1 MRKFGRKHLYSTV
14 TVFATMLMMPHSSL
28 VVFAEPTPT
37 TAPSAQELAELQE
50 SLLPTLPVL
59 NSSSLLGS
67 ADSGTANTSA
77 EAVSETATTR
87 TTESSVEVTPEVKA
101 EASTTDSSED
111 STPVSS
117 SQGVEVKE
125 TEPSAEAE
133 EKTQGEVQSAA
144 VKSAELIT
152 GRYAD
157 GGLWTFDLSD
167 GTLTFAGGTLSE
179 SDNAGW
185 SAYKGSIKKVVFA
198 SLVKGGQSL
207 SGLFE
212 SHSSLE
218 SIENM
223 ENLDTSNVENM
234 SAMFSDCLGLTTL
247 NVRNFDTSK
256 VEDMFRM
263 FYGCRGLRALD
274 ASNFNTSKVNNM
286 DSMFSNCKNLESL
299 NLSSFTTSEAGANL
313 SSMFYGVPLKKL
325 TLGKGWVLKTN
336 TLLLNRSWR
345 VIEGENITTLADTAS
360 LVASH
365 NQAGQTRTYYDAV
378 TYAPESTQRVTFKNP
393 SGSEVIPQLVSK
405 GELLEEPAPPTKKES
420 IFKGWSKTEV
430 GGEFFNFDT
439 PINEDLVLYAQWE
452 VEPHLKANGF
462 YGDNDEGYWYLDKVG
477 TLRLEGG
484 TLTTTSSAEVPW
496 KAYRDEVK
504 KVVFATEVKAGKQ
517 ISYLFSNHQNLEAF
531 TKWSNFDTSETEDME
546 GLFYRSKKLVHLDL
560 RSFNTEKV
568 TSMVYMFSGCTGLE
582 SIDLSSFVT
591 TEVTDMRYMFSE
603 CASLKQ
609 LDVSTFTIP
618 SSSSQM
624 FASTD
629 FSSLVISGETQLSSE
644 MSIPVSNWLFA
655 NESKIEKYNT
665 ADLIKQ
671 HNQRKQTTT
680 YYNEKYNRGVAFD
693 SQGGTEI
700 PPQILATGAKVTEP
714 AEPPTRAGYTFLGWS
729 KSKTE
734 TTFFDFNTEA
744 IETDLTLY
752 ARWESVSG
760 GYEDG
765 TWELDDNGVLT
776 LSGGKL
782 TTTSAADVP
791 WKDYVEDVRQVVFAS
806 EVEAGASLVEL
817 FAGHKKLE
825 TIQDFQKL
833 NLEQTSDVS
842 RLFQGCLSLDLLDL
856 SEMDIT
862 SEVLMTDLFKE
873 AKIRQ
878 LILDGSFVLTEDVN
892 LEGTNWYWTDADGRI
907 QLAIDTAKLLAKQQ
921 TLDVP
926 HHYYNSNNF
935 WMMTY
940 GNDSG
945 GVGIYDR
952 DNRALT
958 LFGGVIDSTH
968 VPRVYPMESVRKIIF
983 GSKVTAGENLT
994 ELFAN
999 YPGITAIENLANFD
1013 TSQATNM
1020 SKLFAGYQGAGTLD
1034 LSGFD
1039 TSKVTNMSEIFSGC
1053 TNLET
1058 LDLRGFV
1065 TTEVTDMSEM
1075 FYECGK
1081 LTALDVSELDTT
1093 AVITMSSMFSGCE
1106 KLTAL
1111 DVTGFDTANVKGMSY
1126 MFYNCKNLE
1135 VLDVSKFDTTKATTM
1150 SGMFR
1155 MCSKLE
1161 TLALRNF
1168 HTENVTSM
1176 SGMFQYATALKELDL
1191 SSFDS
1196 SNVTTMNS
1204 MFFHCE
1210 SLTTLDISSFVT
1222 PAAALD
1228 TSGMF
1233 ASVPLQKLTLGKEW
1247 TMPSNTVLRTSKWF
1261 VAKNATVTE
1270 LATTPAM
1277 ITSHNEDKQTR
1288 SYYAEDGFDSVET
1301 AEIVTFDSL
1310 GGSEVSD
1317 QIIEV
1322 GELVQKPD
1330 DPKKSGHR
1338 FFGWS
1343 TSETEVAL
1351 FDFEKT
1357 AIQGD
1362 MTLYALWSKTG
1373 EYEDGGNW
1381 WLDPDGTL
1389 SLDGGTLNT
1398 AGASQVP
1405 WADYKASVKKV
1416 IFVSEVT
1423 GGKKLEYLFS
1433 NYTSLRTI
1441 EGLEQLNTSS
1451 VENMM
1456 AMFSYCSSLETLD
1469 VSSFDT
1475 SSVADMSY
1483 MFTLCSGLEILD
1495 VSGFDT
1501 SSVTNFRSMFVSCSG
1516 LKTLDVSGFD
1526 TSSATNMN
1534 AMFSGCSSLDIL
1546 DVGNFDTSKVED
1558 MSSTFSQ
1565 CSGLQTLDVSGFDT
1579 SKVEDMRSMFSHCSG
1594 LKTLDV
1600 SGFDT
1605 SSVMDMSY
1613 MFALCSDLQTLDVSG
1628 FDTSSATNLRSM
1640 FVSCSGLKTLDLSN
1654 FVANKDGVAVNSMSM
1669 LFNISL
1675 TKLTIGGAWTIST
1688 DTGLREA
1695 KWYVAEGDEICT
1707 LADTTEL
1714 ISNHNEKKLTRTY
1727 YESDAYPFDPTSD
1740 YVVNFDST
1748 GGNEISAQIIK
1759 ENERVQKP
1767 ANPKKSGHRFIG
1779 WSTSE
1784 TEVELFDFEKT
1795 AVQGDMTLYAVWS
1808 KAGEYA
1814 DEGTWTL
1821 DVNGVL
1827 TLFGGTLTTESMSDV
1842 PWAAYRN
1849 DVKKVV
1855 FASAVKAGEKIRQLF
1870 ASHGKLTTFENLANF
1885 DTSSVKDMSS
1895 LFRECVNLSV
1905 LDVSNFDTSQVQ
1917 NMQSM
1922 FYGCSGLDTLDVSN
1936 FDTSQV
1942 QYMEYMFS
1950 GCSGLDTL
1958 DVSNFDTSQVKYMQY
1973 MFSRCSGLDTLDVSN
1988 FDTSQ
1993 VKYMQYMFSRC
2004 SGLDT
2009 LDVSNFD
2016 TSQVQYMEY
2025 MFYDCSGLD
2034 TLDLSG
2040 FDTSQVQ
2047 SMQSTFFGCSGLD
2060 SLDLSSFDTS
2070 KVRYMLYM
2078 FYGCSDL
2085 DSLDLS
2091 NFDTSQVQDMECMF
2105 YGCSKLA
2112 TLDLSNF
2119 DTSRISNMGYMFYK
2133 TPLTKITLGGNF
2145 TIVSATELWGT
2156 QWVFADGGEIAA
2168 PLTTPDMMTKH
2179 NRDQQTRTYF
2189 ETEAY
2194 DFETGTHH
2202 VITFDSTGGSEVPA
2216 QIVTSGEKA
2225 AVPVTRRPGY
2235 ALVGW
2240 FMGDAET
2247 AYDFDNPVTASLTLT
2262 ARWEA
2267 SSSYTLTI
2275 PSEISLNDSK
2285 ELAVSATT
2293 ASVTDT
2299 LRVSLKDG
2307 ETENDAEKGQLILTH
2322 EDDETKTHRVGL
2334 NWQDKEDN
2342 LVLYVPANV
2351 KGQGK
2356 DKNRITFTLPE
2367 IKEPGDYHGVLTF
2380 EASFTNEEVEQ

>member
-1 MRKFGRKHLYSTV
+1 MRKFGRKRLYSTV
-14 TVFATMLMMPHSSL
+14 TVFATVLMMPHSSL

-59 NSSSLLGS
+59 NSSSLLGA
-67 ADSGTANTSA
+67 ADSGTGNTST
-77 EAVSETATTR
+77 EAGSETVTTR

-133 EKTQGEVQSAA
+133 EKTQGEAQSAA

-152 GRYAD
+152 GSYAD

-207 SGLFE
+207 YGLFE
-212 SHSSLE
+212 NHSFLE

-234 SAMFSDCLGLTTL
+234 SSMFFACLGLTTL
-247 NVRNFDTSK
+247 DVSNFDTSK
-256 VEDMFRM
+256 VKDMFRM

-568 TSMVYMFSGCTGLE
+568 TSMIHMFSGCTGLE

-629 FSSLVISGETQLSSE
+629 FSSLVIGGDTQLSSE

-700 PPQILATGAKVTEP
+700 PPQVVAFGAKATEP
-714 AEPPTRAGYTFLGWS
+714 AEPPTRTGYTFLGWS

-752 ARWESVSG
+752 ARWGSVGG

-791 WKDYVEDVRQVVFAS
+791 WKDYVEDVRQVVFAG

-878 LILDGSFVLTEDVN
+878 LILDGSFLLTEDVN

-968 VPRVYPMESVRKIIF
+968 VPIVYPMESVRKIIF

-994 ELFAN
+994 GLFAN

-1106 KLTAL
+1106 KLAAL

-1161 TLALRNF
+1161 TLDLRNF

-1176 SGMFQYATALKELDL
+1176 SGMFQYAAALKELDL

-1222 PAAALD
+1222 PAALN

-1233 ASVPLQKLTLGKEW
+1233 ASVPLQKLSLGKEW
-1247 TMPSNTVLRTSKWF
+1247 TMPSNTVLRTSK
-1261 VAKNATVTE
+1261 
-1270 LATTPAM
+1270 
-1277 ITSHNEDKQTR
+1277 
-1288 SYYAEDGFDSVET
+1288 
-1301 AEIVTFDSL
+1301 
-1310 GGSEVSD
+1310 
-1317 QIIEV
+1317 
-1322 GELVQKPD
+1322 
-1330 DPKKSGHR
+1330 
-1338 FFGWS
+1338 
-1343 TSETEVAL
+1343 
-1351 FDFEKT
+1351 
-1357 AIQGD
+1357 
-1362 MTLYALWSKTG
+1362 
-1373 EYEDGGNW
+1373 
-1381 WLDPDGTL
+1381 
-1389 SLDGGTLNT
+1389 
-1398 AGASQVP
+1398 
-1405 WADYKASVKKV
+1405 
-1416 IFVSEVT
+1416 
-1423 GGKKLEYLFS
+1423 
-1433 NYTSLRTI
+1433 
-1441 EGLEQLNTSS
+1441 
-1451 VENMM
+1451 
-1456 AMFSYCSSLETLD
+1456 
-1469 VSSFDT
+1469 
-1475 SSVADMSY
+1475 
-1483 MFTLCSGLEILD
+1483 
-1495 VSGFDT
+1495 
-1501 SSVTNFRSMFVSCSG
+1501 
-1516 LKTLDVSGFD
+1516 
-1526 TSSATNMN
+1526 
-1534 AMFSGCSSLDIL
+1534 
-1546 DVGNFDTSKVED
+1546 
-1558 MSSTFSQ
+1558 
-1565 CSGLQTLDVSGFDT
+1565 
-1579 SKVEDMRSMFSHCSG
+1579 
-1594 LKTLDV
+1594 
-1600 SGFDT
+1600 
-1605 SSVMDMSY
+1605 
-1613 MFALCSDLQTLDVSG
+1613 
-1628 FDTSSATNLRSM
+1628 
-1640 FVSCSGLKTLDLSN
+1640 
-1654 FVANKDGVAVNSMSM
+1654 
-1669 LFNISL
+1669 
-1675 TKLTIGGAWTIST
+1675 
-1688 DTGLREA
+1688 
-1695 KWYVAEGDEICT
+1695 
-1707 LADTTEL
+1707 
-1714 ISNHNEKKLTRTY
+1714 
-1727 YESDAYPFDPTSD
+1727 
-1740 YVVNFDST
+1740 
-1748 GGNEISAQIIK
+1748 
-1759 ENERVQKP
+1759 
-1767 ANPKKSGHRFIG
+1767 
-1779 WSTSE
+1779 
-1784 TEVELFDFEKT
+1784 
-1795 AVQGDMTLYAVWS
+1795 
-1808 KAGEYA
+1808 
-1814 DEGTWTL
+1814 
-1821 DVNGVL
+1821 
-1827 TLFGGTLTTESMSDV
+1827 
-1842 PWAAYRN
+1842 
-1849 DVKKVV
+1849 
-1855 FASAVKAGEKIRQLF
+1855 
-1870 ASHGKLTTFENLANF
+1870 
-1885 DTSSVKDMSS
+1885 
-1895 LFRECVNLSV
+1895 
-1905 LDVSNFDTSQVQ
+1905 
-1917 NMQSM
+1917 
-1922 FYGCSGLDTLDVSN
+1922 
-1936 FDTSQV
+1936 
-1942 QYMEYMFS
+1942 
-1950 GCSGLDTL
+1950 
-1958 DVSNFDTSQVKYMQY
+1958 
-1973 MFSRCSGLDTLDVSN
+1973 
-1988 FDTSQ
+1988 
-1993 VKYMQYMFSRC
+1993 
-2004 SGLDT
+2004 
-2009 LDVSNFD
+2009 
-2016 TSQVQYMEY
+2016 
-2025 MFYDCSGLD
+2025 
-2034 TLDLSG
+2034 
-2040 FDTSQVQ
+2040 
-2047 SMQSTFFGCSGLD
+2047 
-2060 SLDLSSFDTS
+2060 
-2070 KVRYMLYM
+2070 
-2078 FYGCSDL
+2078 
-2085 DSLDLS
+2085 
-2091 NFDTSQVQDMECMF
+2091 
-2105 YGCSKLA
+2105 
-2112 TLDLSNF
+2112 
-2119 DTSRISNMGYMFYK
+2119 
-2133 TPLTKITLGGNF
+2133 
-2145 TIVSATELWGT
+2145 
-2156 QWVFADGGEIAA
+2156 
-2168 PLTTPDMMTKH
+2168 
-2179 NRDQQTRTYF
+2179 
-2189 ETEAY
+2189 
-2194 DFETGTHH
+2194 
-2202 VITFDSTGGSEVPA
+2202 
-2216 QIVTSGEKA
+2216 
-2225 AVPVTRRPGY
+2225 
-2235 ALVGW
+2235 
-2240 FMGDAET
+2240 
-2247 AYDFDNPVTASLTLT
+2247 
-2262 ARWEA
+2262 
-2267 SSSYTLTI
+2267 
-2275 PSEISLNDSK
+2275 
-2285 ELAVSATT
+2285 
-2293 ASVTDT
+2293 
-2299 LRVSLKDG
+2299 
-2307 ETENDAEKGQLILTH
+2307 
-2322 EDDETKTHRVGL
+2322 
-2334 NWQDKEDN
+2334 
-2342 LVLYVPANV
+2342 
-2351 KGQGK
+2351 
-2356 DKNRITFTLPE
+2356 
-2367 IKEPGDYHGVLTF
+2367 
-2380 EASFTNEEVEQ
+2380 

>member
-1 MRKFGRKHLYSTV
+1 MKKFGRKHLYSTV
-14 TVFATMLMMPHSSL
+14 TVFATVLMMPHSSL

-59 NSSSLLGS
+59 NSSSLLGA
-67 ADSGTANTSA
+67 ADSGTTDTST
-77 EAVSETATTR
+77 EAGSETVTTR

-125 TEPSAEAE
+125 TEPSAESE

-185 SAYKGSIKKVVFA
+185 SAYRGSIKKVVFA

-256 VEDMFRM
+256 VKDMFRM

-286 DSMFSNCKNLESL
+286 DSMFSNCEKLESL
-299 NLSSFTTSEAGANL
+299 NLGGFTTSEAGANL

-345 VIEGENITTLADTAS
+345 VIEGENVTTLADTAS

-365 NQAGQTRTYYDAV
+365 NQAGQTRAYYDAV

-568 TSMVYMFSGCTGLE
+568 TSMIHMFSGCTGLE

-644 MSIPVSNWLFA
+644 MSIPVSNWLFT
-655 NESKIEKYNT
+655 NESKFEKYNT

-700 PPQILATGAKVTEP
+700 PPQVVTPGAKATEP
-714 AEPPTRAGYTFLGWS
+714 AEPPTRTGYTFLGWS

-752 ARWESVSG
+752 ARWGSVGG

-791 WKDYVEDVRQVVFAS
+791 WKDYVEDVRQVVFAG

-862 SEVLMTDLFKE
+862 SEILMTDLFKE

-1013 TSQATNM
+1013 TSQTTNM

-1039 TSKVTNMSEIFSGC
+1039 TSKVTNMSEMFSGC

-1161 TLALRNF
+1161 TLDLRDF

-1176 SGMFQYATALKELDL
+1176 SGMFEYATALKELDL

-1196 SNVTTMNS
+1196 GKVTTMNF

-1247 TMPSNTVLRTSKWF
+1247 MMPSNTVLRTSKWF
-1261 VAKNATVTE
+1261 VVKNATITE

-1277 ITSHNEDKQTR
+1277 ITSHNDDKQTR
-1288 SYYAEDGFDSVET
+1288 SYYAEDGFDFTTPVVVS
-1301 AEIVTFDSL
+1301 FDSQ
-1310 GGSEVSD
+1310 GGSSMSG

-1373 EYEDGGNW
+1373 EYADGGNW

-1389 SLDGGTLNT
+1389 MLSGGTLNT
-1398 AGASQVP
+1398 
-1405 WADYKASVKKV
+1405 
-1416 IFVSEVT
+1416 
-1423 GGKKLEYLFS
+1423 
-1433 NYTSLRTI
+1433 
-1441 EGLEQLNTSS
+1441 
-1451 VENMM
+1451 
-1456 AMFSYCSSLETLD
+1456 
-1469 VSSFDT
+1469 VSS
-1475 SSVADMSY
+1475 S
-1483 MFTLCSGLEILD
+1483 
-1495 VSGFDT
+1495 
-1501 SSVTNFRSMFVSCSG
+1501 
-1516 LKTLDVSGFD
+1516 
-1526 TSSATNMN
+1526 
-1534 AMFSGCSSLDIL
+1534 DI
-1546 DVGNFDTSKVED
+1546 
-1558 MSSTFSQ
+1558 
-1565 CSGLQTLDVSGFDT
+1565 
-1579 SKVEDMRSMFSHCSG
+1579 
-1594 LKTLDV
+1594 
-1600 SGFDT
+1600 
-1605 SSVMDMSY
+1605 
-1613 MFALCSDLQTLDVSG
+1613 
-1628 FDTSSATNLRSM
+1628 
-1640 FVSCSGLKTLDLSN
+1640 
-1654 FVANKDGVAVNSMSM
+1654 
-1669 LFNISL
+1669 
-1675 TKLTIGGAWTIST
+1675 
-1688 DTGLREA
+1688 
-1695 KWYVAEGDEICT
+1695 
-1707 LADTTEL
+1707 
-1714 ISNHNEKKLTRTY
+1714 
-1727 YESDAYPFDPTSD
+1727 
-1740 YVVNFDST
+1740 
-1748 GGNEISAQIIK
+1748 
-1759 ENERVQKP
+1759 
-1767 ANPKKSGHRFIG
+1767 
-1779 WSTSE
+1779 
-1784 TEVELFDFEKT
+1784 
-1795 AVQGDMTLYAVWS
+1795 
-1808 KAGEYA
+1808 
-1814 DEGTWTL
+1814 
-1821 DVNGVL
+1821 
-1827 TLFGGTLTTESMSDV
+1827 
-1842 PWAAYRN
+1842 PWLAYRD

-1855 FASAVKAGEKIRQLF
+1855 FASAVKAGEKISQLF
-1870 ASHGKLTTFENLANF
+1870 AVHKKLMTFENLANF
-1885 DTSSVKDMSS
+1885 DTGSVKDMRALFIGCDS
-1895 LFRECVNLSV
+1895 LSTLNL
-1905 LDVSNFDTSQVQ
+1905 SNFDTSQVQ
-1917 NMQSM
+1917 NMKDM
-1922 FYGCSGLDTLDVSN
+1922 FYGCSG
-1936 FDTSQV
+1936 
-1942 QYMEYMFS
+1942 
-1950 GCSGLDTL
+1950 
-1958 DVSNFDTSQVKYMQY
+1958 
-1973 MFSRCSGLDTLDVSN
+1973 
-1988 FDTSQ
+1988 
-1993 VKYMQYMFSRC
+1993 
-2004 SGLDT
+2004 
-2009 LDVSNFD
+2009 
-2016 TSQVQYMEY
+2016 
-2025 MFYDCSGLD
+2025 
-2034 TLDLSG
+2034 
-2040 FDTSQVQ
+2040 
-2047 SMQSTFFGCSGLD
+2047 
-2060 SLDLSSFDTS
+2060 
-2070 KVRYMLYM
+2070 
-2078 FYGCSDL
+2078 L

-2091 NFDTSQVQDMECMF
+2091 NFDTSQVQDMESMFEGCSNLDSLDLSSFDTSQVQNMQSMFSSCSGLTVLDLNGFDTFQVHYMQYMFAECSSLATLDLSSFDTSQVQNIQSMFVGCSDLDSLNLSNFDTSQVTYMDCMFAGCSDLDSLDLSSYDTSQVKDMYSMF
-2105 YGCSKLA
+2105 YGCSDLDSLNLSNFNTSQVMYMYSMFDSCSKLA
-2112 TLDLSNF
+2112 TLDLSSF
-2119 DTSRISNMGYMFYK
+2119 DTAKVSDMGSMFSGA
-2133 TPLTKITLGGNF
+2133 PLTKLTLGGTF
-2145 TIVSATELWGT
+2145 TIASNVRLWDK
-2156 QWVFADGGEIAA
+2156 QWVFADGVEITT

-2189 ETEAY
+2189 DSETY
-2194 DFETGTHH
+2194 DFETDTHY
-2202 VITFDSTGGSEVPA
+2202 VVNFDSTGGSKVPA

-2240 FMGDAET
+2240 FVGDAEK

-2342 LVLYVPANV
+2342 LVLYVPANE

>member
-1 MRKFGRKHLYSTV
+1 M
-14 TVFATMLMMPHSSL
+14 A
-28 VVFAEPTPT
+28 VV
-37 TAPSAQELAELQE
+37 
-50 SLLPTLPVL
+50 
-59 NSSSLLGS
+59 
-67 ADSGTANTSA
+67 
-77 EAVSETATTR
+77 
-87 TTESSVEVTPEVKA
+87 
-101 EASTTDSSED
+101 
-111 STPVSS
+111 
-117 SQGVEVKE
+117 
-125 TEPSAEAE
+125 
-133 EKTQGEVQSAA
+133 
-144 VKSAELIT
+144 
-152 GRYAD
+152 
-157 GGLWTFDLSD
+157 
-167 GTLTFAGGTLSE
+167 
-179 SDNAGW
+179 
-185 SAYKGSIKKVVFA
+185 
-198 SLVKGGQSL
+198 
-207 SGLFE
+207 
-212 SHSSLE
+212 
-218 SIENM
+218 
-223 ENLDTSNVENM
+223 
-234 SAMFSDCLGLTTL
+234 
-247 NVRNFDTSK
+247 
-256 VEDMFRM
+256 
-263 FYGCRGLRALD
+263 
-274 ASNFNTSKVNNM
+274 
-286 DSMFSNCKNLESL
+286 
-299 NLSSFTTSEAGANL
+299 
-313 SSMFYGVPLKKL
+313 
-325 TLGKGWVLKTN
+325 
-336 TLLLNRSWR
+336 
-345 VIEGENITTLADTAS
+345 
-360 LVASH
+360 
-365 NQAGQTRTYYDAV
+365 
-378 TYAPESTQRVTFKNP
+378 
-393 SGSEVIPQLVSK
+393 
-405 GELLEEPAPPTKKES
+405 
-420 IFKGWSKTEV
+420 
-430 GGEFFNFDT
+430 
-439 PINEDLVLYAQWE
+439 
-452 VEPHLKANGF
+452 
-462 YGDNDEGYWYLDKVG
+462 
-477 TLRLEGG
+477 
-484 TLTTTSSAEVPW
+484 
-496 KAYRDEVK
+496 
-504 KVVFATEVKAGKQ
+504 
-517 ISYLFSNHQNLEAF
+517 
-531 TKWSNFDTSETEDME
+531 
-546 GLFYRSKKLVHLDL
+546 
-560 RSFNTEKV
+560 
-568 TSMVYMFSGCTGLE
+568 
-582 SIDLSSFVT
+582 
-591 TEVTDMRYMFSE
+591 
-603 CASLKQ
+603 
-609 LDVSTFTIP
+609 
-618 SSSSQM
+618 
-624 FASTD
+624 
-629 FSSLVISGETQLSSE
+629 
-644 MSIPVSNWLFA
+644 
-655 NESKIEKYNT
+655 
-665 ADLIKQ
+665 
-671 HNQRKQTTT
+671 
-680 YYNEKYNRGVAFD
+680 
-693 SQGGTEI
+693 
-700 PPQILATGAKVTEP
+700 
-714 AEPPTRAGYTFLGWS
+714 
-729 KSKTE
+729 
-734 TTFFDFNTEA
+734 
-744 IETDLTLY
+744 
-752 ARWESVSG
+752 
-760 GYEDG
+760 
-765 TWELDDNGVLT
+765 
-776 LSGGKL
+776 
-782 TTTSAADVP
+782 
-791 WKDYVEDVRQVVFAS
+791 
-806 EVEAGASLVEL
+806 
-817 FAGHKKLE
+817 
-825 TIQDFQKL
+825 
-833 NLEQTSDVS
+833 
-842 RLFQGCLSLDLLDL
+842 
-856 SEMDIT
+856 
-862 SEVLMTDLFKE
+862 
-873 AKIRQ
+873 
-878 LILDGSFVLTEDVN
+878 
-892 LEGTNWYWTDADGRI
+892 
-907 QLAIDTAKLLAKQQ
+907 
-921 TLDVP
+921 
-926 HHYYNSNNF
+926 
-935 WMMTY
+935 
-940 GNDSG
+940 
-945 GVGIYDR
+945 
-952 DNRALT
+952 
-958 LFGGVIDSTH
+958 
-968 VPRVYPMESVRKIIF
+968 
-983 GSKVTAGENLT
+983 
-994 ELFAN
+994 
-999 YPGITAIENLANFD
+999 
-1013 TSQATNM
+1013 
-1020 SKLFAGYQGAGTLD
+1020 
-1034 LSGFD
+1034 
-1039 TSKVTNMSEIFSGC
+1039 
-1053 TNLET
+1053 
-1058 LDLRGFV
+1058 
-1065 TTEVTDMSEM
+1065 
-1075 FYECGK
+1075 
-1081 LTALDVSELDTT
+1081 
-1093 AVITMSSMFSGCE
+1093 
-1106 KLTAL
+1106 
-1111 DVTGFDTANVKGMSY
+1111 
-1126 MFYNCKNLE
+1126 
-1135 VLDVSKFDTTKATTM
+1135 
-1150 SGMFR
+1150 
-1155 MCSKLE
+1155 
-1161 TLALRNF
+1161 
-1168 HTENVTSM
+1168 
-1176 SGMFQYATALKELDL
+1176 
-1191 SSFDS
+1191 
-1196 SNVTTMNS
+1196 
-1204 MFFHCE
+1204 
-1210 SLTTLDISSFVT
+1210 
-1222 PAAALD
+1222 
-1228 TSGMF
+1228 
-1233 ASVPLQKLTLGKEW
+1233 
-1247 TMPSNTVLRTSKWF
+1247 
-1261 VAKNATVTE
+1261 
-1270 LATTPAM
+1270 
-1277 ITSHNEDKQTR
+1277 
-1288 SYYAEDGFDSVET
+1288 
-1301 AEIVTFDSL
+1301 
-1310 GGSEVSD
+1310 
-1317 QIIEV
+1317 
-1322 GELVQKPD
+1322 
-1330 DPKKSGHR
+1330 
-1338 FFGWS
+1338 
-1343 TSETEVAL
+1343 
-1351 FDFEKT
+1351 
-1357 AIQGD
+1357 
-1362 MTLYALWSKTG
+1362 
-1373 EYEDGGNW
+1373 
-1381 WLDPDGTL
+1381 
-1389 SLDGGTLNT
+1389 
-1398 AGASQVP
+1398 
-1405 WADYKASVKKV
+1405 
-1416 IFVSEVT
+1416 
-1423 GGKKLEYLFS
+1423 
-1433 NYTSLRTI
+1433 
-1441 EGLEQLNTSS
+1441 
-1451 VENMM
+1451 
-1456 AMFSYCSSLETLD
+1456 
-1469 VSSFDT
+1469 
-1475 SSVADMSY
+1475 
-1483 MFTLCSGLEILD
+1483 
-1495 VSGFDT
+1495 
-1501 SSVTNFRSMFVSCSG
+1501 
-1516 LKTLDVSGFD
+1516 
-1526 TSSATNMN
+1526 
-1534 AMFSGCSSLDIL
+1534 SLDIL

-1922 FYGCSGLDTLDVSN
+1922 FY
-1936 FDTSQV
+1936 
-1942 QYMEYMFS
+1942 